1 MVIRFWFESKGK
13 YVAKISAA
21 KAPVHEWS
29 VRIHERH
36 TAPFPKAETCRPMRS
51 FDLMRP
57 LSLLL
62 LCLLPTALL
71 AQHPSFWTLNHGQGL
86 PSHKVYYLLEDSIGV
101 IWMGTSEGLAHYDG
115 LRLQVLRTPGARS
128 DDRSILQ
135 PAPDG
140 RVWSINF
147 RGEMFS
153 ADYDTMVAMPQVL
166 DGLLGKVLALERQ
179 GDSLLV
185 LTDRE
190 LAVCHASGSRS
201 RVLARVREGDVFLSS
216 SADSLILS
224 IYGVTD
230 ARIGMFSKNQIHTP
244 TAWNVAGGKLFTC
257 QKEKGVITLL
267 SDPSDRTLIS
277 GLRRKGRP
285 VPYITGVRVTGAG
298 TWALTYDGAYLIEAG
313 QWLFPGLAVSD
324 VVEAQDGAH
333 WFSTLTDGVK
343 VVPDLSIRRYA
354 RDPDGLP
361 TERFNR
367 IRHLPNG
374 NILASD
380 NNGMI
385 VLLHP
390 KRGLL
395 ASFRADI
402 DRESEVLE
410 IDTVHGRILVAF
422 GDLYLL
428 DMNTLKLLQKM
439 KGNFKGVVVADGVLY
454 AVNSPNREHILYD
467 GNRFGDAQI
476 LSELGQ
482 QAFAV
487 MKDGTGVVWWLTN
500 EGILTEDPDRIPPSL
515 GGGQGEVF
523 RNILG
528 TADGR
533 IILSGPPESIAII
546 HPKNELEWL
555 MIPQHITEG
564 RRVRSMDMHGNSLF
578 ILMSDAIGSF
588 DFKRKEWRRIAGG
601 NGLPATDLR
610 DLRVLDNELWVASF
624 NGLYALPVLSERT
637 PCPPKVLLRSVRV
650 NGEDRPLETLQSLR
664 HGENNIEVVLRG
676 ISTASRGRMRFA
688 YRLNGEGGFEESE
701 GGSTLR
707 FRALAPGD
715 YTLEAIAISASGER
729 SPQPLVLGFSI
740 AKPWY
745 ATWPFILSMAVLLV
759 AVVSAAFLLRIRYI
773 NQRNTEQVER
783 TGLLGDL
790 RQSRLTALR
799 AQMNPHFMFNV
810 LNSVQ
815 GLFNIGRA
823 EKANEVLARFS
834 DLMRTV
840 LDMSGSELI
849 PLSQE
854 LELIDLYLE
863 LEAVRFGDSFR
874 YTVIVAD
881 DVRPEHLKVP
891 SMLLQPYAENAVKH
905 GLLHLRGEKRL
916 DMSVVREGNVLRIT
930 IDDNGVG
937 RKEAARLR
945 QARHRS
951 FATAATLSRV
961 ELLNAGRQWPIQVEV
976 IDKEKDGKSFGTKV
990 IILIPIDDETQ

>member
-1 MVIRFWFESKGK
+1 
-13 YVAKISAA
+13 
-21 KAPVHEWS
+21 
-29 VRIHERH
+29 
-36 TAPFPKAETCRPMRS
+36 MRS

-71 AQHPSFWTLNHGQGL
+71 AQHPSFWTLNHEQGL
-86 PSHKVYYLLEDSIGV
+86 PSLKVYDLMEDSLGV
-101 IWMGTSEGLAHYDG
+101 MWMGTSEGLAHYDG
-115 LRLQVLRTPGARS
+115 LHLQVLRTPGARA

-135 PAPDG
+135 PATG
-140 RVWSINF
+140 LRVWSMNF
-147 RGEMFS
+147 RGEMFLTN
-153 ADYDTMVAMPQVL
+153 YDTMRAMPRITV
-166 DGLLGKVLALERQ
+166 GLQGKVLETERY

-185 LTDRE
+185 LTDKE
-190 LAVCHASGSRS
+190 LAICALSGSIPRTIAVS
-201 RVLARVREGDVFLSS
+201 ERGDRFISN
-216 SADSLILS
+216 AGDSLLLTLTGLTNVSSGKKRIDLNHVPS
-224 IYGVTD
+224 YLNNDMNGVFRFYIDQGIVT
-230 ARIGMFSKNQIHTP
+230 RINADTEDTLVGHLQRD
-244 TAWNVAGGKLFTC
+244 GG
-257 QKEKGVITLL
+257 
-267 SDPSDRTLIS
+267 
-277 GLRRKGRP
+277 P
-285 VPYITGVRVTGAG
+285 VPYITGVRETSNGIWVMTF
-298 TWALTYDGAYLIEAG
+298 DGAFLVETG
-313 QWLFPGLAVSD
+313 QWLLPGLGVSD
-324 VVEAQDGAH
+324 VVEARDGSH

-343 VVPDLSIRRYA
+343 VIPNLALRRYA
-354 RDPDGLP
+354 KDPDGLP

-380 NNGMI
+380 NNGMV
-385 VLLHP
+385 VLIHP
-390 KRGLL
+390 QRGLL
-395 ASFRADI
+395 SSFRADI

-410 IDTVHGRILVAF
+410 IDTVRGRILVAF

-428 DMNTLKLLQKM
+428 DIHTLKLLDKM
-439 KGNFKGVVVADGVLY
+439 KGNFKSIAVADGVLY
-454 AVNSPNREHILYD
+454 AVNSPLRQRIPYN
-467 GNRFGDAQI
+467 GKRFGEAET
-476 LSELGQ
+476 LPSAVT
-482 QAFAV
+482 QAYSV
-487 MKDGTGVVWWLTN
+487 LVDKDGAVWWLTN
-500 EGILTEDPDRIPPSL
+500 EGILTEGRDRILPSL
-515 GGGQGEVF
+515 GRGQGEVF
-523 RNILG
+523 RNILE

-533 IILSGPPESIAII
+533 IILSGPPDSIAII

-555 MIPQHITEG
+555 VIPQHITEG
-564 RRVRSMDMHGNSLF
+564 RRIRSMDMQGNSLF

-588 DFKRKEWRRIAGG
+588 DFVKQEWRRIAGG

-610 DLRVLDNELWVASF
+610 DLRERDGELWVASF
-624 NGLYALPVLSERT
+624 NGLYALPVQSERT

-650 NGEDRPLETLQSLR
+650 NGVDRPLEALRSLH
-664 HGENNIEVVLRG
+664 HGENDIEVVLRG
-676 ISTASRGRMRFA
+676 ISTASRGQMRFT
-688 YRLNGEGGFEESE
+688 YRLNGEGDFEESE

-745 ATWPFILSMAVLLV
+745 ATWPFILSMALLLV
-759 AVVSAAFLLRIRYI
+759 AMVSAAFLLRIRYI

-815 GLFNIGRA
+815 GLFNIGRT

-863 LEAVRFGDSFR
+863 LEAVRFGDSFT
-874 YTVIVAD
+874 YAVTVAD
-881 DVRPEHLKVP
+881 GIDPEQISVP
-891 SMLLQPYAENAVKH
+891 SMLIQPFAENAVKH
-905 GLLHLRGEKRL
+905 GLLHRKGEKRL
-916 DMSVVREGNVLRIT
+916 GISVEKEKDVLKIS

-937 RKEAARLR
+937 RQAAAELR
-945 QARHRS
+945 KSHHRP
-951 FATAATLSRV
+951 FATAATSSRV
-961 ELLNAGRQWPIQVEV
+961 ELLNAEREQPIRVEV
-976 IDKEKDGKSFGTKV
+976 TDKTDAEGIAVGTSV
-990 IILIPIDDETQ
+990 IILIPFERKTEQ

>member
-1 MVIRFWFESKGK
+1 
-13 YVAKISAA
+13 
-21 KAPVHEWS
+21 
-29 VRIHERH
+29 
-36 TAPFPKAETCRPMRS
+36 MRS

-57 LSLLL
+57 LSLLF
-62 LCLLPTALL
+62 LCLLPTVLL

-101 IWMGTSEGLAHYDG
+101 MWMGTPEGLAHYDG
-115 LRLQVLRTPGARS
+115 LHLQVLRTPGARA

-135 PAPDG
+135 PAPRL
-140 RVWSINF
+140 RVWSMNF
-147 RGEMFS
+147 RGETFL
-153 ADYDTMVAMPQVL
+153 ADYDSMAPRPDIL
-166 DGLLGKVLALERQ
+166 EGLIGKVFALERV
-179 GDSLLV
+179 GDSLVV

-190 LAVCHASGSRS
+190 LAICAAEGSLP
-201 RVLARVREGDVFLSS
+201 RVIVPVEDGISYFSNVGDRYLLGSKGLLDVRGNR
-216 SADSLILS
+216 LILPNS
-224 IYGVTD
+224 RHLTRIHGVGESLFGAHWYLGTVT
-230 ARIGMFSKNQIHTP
+230 RIAEAQVDT
-244 TAWNVAGGKLFTC
+244 V
-257 QKEKGVITLL
+257 V
-267 SDPSDRTLIS
+267 S
-277 GLRRKGRP
+277 GLRREGGP
-285 VPYITGVRVTGAG
+285 IPQIIMISGTSAG
-298 TWALTYDGAYLIEAG
+298 TWILNYEGAYLLEKE
-313 QWLFPGLAVSD
+313 QWFFPGMPVSY
-324 VVEAQDGAH
+324 VLEAEDGAH

-380 NNGMI
+380 NNGMM

-410 IDTVHGRILVAF
+410 IDTVRGRILVAF
-422 GDLYLL
+422 GELYLL
-428 DMNTLKLLQKM
+428 DIHTLARLDKLL
-439 KGNFKGVVVADGVLY
+439 GNYKSVAVADGHLH
-454 AVNSPNREHILYD
+454 AVNSPNREQILYD
-467 GNRFGDAQI
+467 GNRFGDPQI

-482 QAFAV
+482 QAFTV
-487 MKDGTGVVWWLTN
+487 MRDGTDAVWWLTN
-500 EGILTEDPDRIPPSL
+500 EGVKVFDEKTPPSPPLPGGELPDSSAQKGEYREAVRGPSLRIPPSL
-515 GGGQGEVF
+515 GGVQGEVF
-523 RNILG
+523 RNILE

-533 IILSGPPESIAII
+533 IILSGPPDSIAII
-546 HPKNELEWL
+546 HPKNEMEWL
-555 MIPQHITEG
+555 VIPQHITEG
-564 RRVRSMDMHGNSLF
+564 RRVRSMDMRGNDLF
-578 ILMSDAIGSF
+578 ILMSDAIGCF

-610 DLRVLDNELWVASF
+610 DLRVLDGELWVASF
-624 NGLYALPVLSERT
+624 NGLYALPVQSERT

-650 NGEDRPLETLQSLR
+650 NGEDRPLEALQFLR
-664 HGENNIEVVLRG
+664 HGENDIEVVLRG

-707 FRALAPGD
+707 FRALSPGD

-740 AKPWY
+740 ARPWY

-874 YTVIVAD
+874 YTIHVAD
-881 DVRPEHLKVP
+881 DVLPEHLKVP

-916 DMSVVREGNVLRIT
+916 DISVEREGDVLRIT

-961 ELLNAGRQWPIQVEV
+961 ELLNAGRQRPIIVDV
-976 IDKEKDGKSFGTKV
+976 VDKQDNEGKPLGTKV
-990 IILIPIDDETQ
+990 LIFIPIEPLLPKQPA